1 MDPRFSFTLRCAKHC
16 IDERSGARKLPLSC
30 QIDGLVYRCV
40 RRNPIEERKDRLAGI
55 LRRRHPG
62 IAINE
67 TYDGDGA
74 VVYQHACTLGCE
86 GIVSKRRGSSYRMGR
101 TDAWVKIK
109 NPNAPAVRREREI
122 DWAKR

>member
-1 MDPRFSFTLRCAKHC
+1 MADTIILEVARFLPERGDTELTYESFEVPLRSDWMILDRVTGTSYLDRTAQPGKN
-16 IDERSGARKLPLSC
+16 D
-30 QIDGLVYRCV
+30 YRV
-40 RRNPIEERKDRLAGI
+40 QA
-55 LRRRHPG
+55 
-62 IAINE
+62 
-67 TYDGDGA
+67 YDGDGA

-109 NPNAPAVRREREI
+109 NPAAPAVQREREI